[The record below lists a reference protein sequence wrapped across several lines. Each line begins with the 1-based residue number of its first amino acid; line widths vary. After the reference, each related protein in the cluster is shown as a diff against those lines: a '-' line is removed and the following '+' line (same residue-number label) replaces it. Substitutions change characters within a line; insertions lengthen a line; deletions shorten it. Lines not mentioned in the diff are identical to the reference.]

1 MANNDLPVGAVRAG
15 LLTESWL
22 APAAYVA
29 LLLLVFVGLSPFAVR
44 DTAAL
49 SSGQDINAGAGD
61 LARQICYL
69 LVFAVIAGAAL
80 QKRGLRALDA
90 IPVSLAILLAWCLL
104 SALWAVEPAI
114 TLRRAGLAIVVV
126 LSAMLSVNTIGVERS
141 LRILRIVLASVLL
154 VNWLSIP
161 FVAQSVHLPGEA
173 DIQLIGD
180 WRGLYFHKNIAGAVS
195 ALTSI
200 VFFFFAFETRRWID
214 VLLAIA
220 AAAFTVMT
228 HSIASL
234 GLLPI
239 ALAAGGLYRFVSQ
252 RPLDRHIVV
261 VGFAFVLALA
271 AIGVIW
277 EWGNIARMFANPL
290 GLTGRVAI
298 WQAEIA
304 YIADHPL
311 LGSGFGSFADTGAH
325 SPIYPYAGS
334 AWIGNVAHGHNGYLQ
349 LLVTIGV
356 IGFTLAMA
364 GLLVG
369 PLIAFWRNGAGIEI
383 TALLFAI
390 FVFIVLHNAVESDFL
405 EGDGPAW
412 VTFLLAL
419 AMLRKQDRQIES

>member
-1 MANNDLPVGAVRAG
+1 MANNDLPAGVAQAG
-15 LLTESWL
+15 LLTELWL

-80 QKRGLRALDA
+80 QKRGLSALDA

-104 SALWAVEPAI
+104 SALWAVEPAV

-141 LRILRIVLASVLL
+141 LKLLRIVLGGVLI

-161 FVAQSVHLPGEA
+161 LVAQSVHLPGEA
-173 DIQLIGD
+173 DTQLIGD
-180 WRGLYFHKNIAGAVS
+180 WRGLYFHKNIAGAVF
-195 ALTSI
+195 ALTAI
-200 VFFFFAFETRRWID
+200 VFFFFAFETRRWVD

-228 HSIASL
+228 HSMASL
-234 GLLPI
+234 GLLPM
-239 ALAAGGLYRFVSQ
+239 ALAAGGLYRFVSK
-252 RPLDRHIVV
+252 RPLNSHIAA

-277 EWGNIARMFANPL
+277 EWGSIARLFANPL

-304 YIADHPL
+304 YIANHPL

-364 GLLVG
+364 SLLVG

-383 TALLFAI
+383 KALLFAI

-419 AMLRKQDRQIES
+419 AMLRKQDRQIAS